1 MGLGPSKEKIKK
13 ILERSCNDNK
23 NLSEQTKLKIE
34 YCKSLITNETTMTS
48 GDSSFSSQNDSMD
61 SDTSRSLGE
70 TSSYIDVTSV
80 EGQNITA
87 RSSAVSRS
95 KEFPYIGV
103 GTIIASFSHSE
114 NKSIK
119 TCFIIDSNVIV
130 TLESN
135 IKKISKGDAANHII
149 TSFNDKVIKNEN
161 IFYFDKDYE
170 KVTKTKLPP
179 DYSGFKNLAVILY
192 DDNISDEWIGI
203 EGLKEEEI
211 SNKDL
216 YLMCSLGIKNPKNK
230 ETDDDKEQKNNQTI
244 CDIHEMNVQIS
255 TVFQKIEKDDD
266 DEEKRKEKDLLKHC
280 KGGPVYYKDYNGGAY
295 VIGILNRD
303 YKINPFTRENMI
315 FLVNMVNKGK
325 LLRKKVHKGID
336 EEHIV
341 KLDLSRNDFG
351 PLDVK
356 YLTDFDLKNLR
367 ILDLSS
373 NSIKP
378 QGAFYLSQGKYPALE
393 SLNLNFNEIGD
404 EGLNHIAN
412 GFFNKLTS
420 LFLFHN
426 NISYNGIASLCK
438 ADFIRNLMILSLSE
452 NPNITDDGVRII
464 KEAKNWTRLNTLNL
478 NSTGLTDAAVNYLTN
493 SSMPKLR
500 KLSLIGNKFTNG
512 IEPSISAL
520 KLNRV
525 KVEYLSP
532 EEKRKRAK
540 KKKQQQQNNTEQQN
554 LITNNNNNNNG
565 N

>member
-13 ILERSCNDNK
+13 ILEKSCNENK

-34 YCKSLITNETTMTS
+34 YCKSLSVSETAMN

-61 SDTSRSLGE
+61 SDSSRSLGE
-70 TSSYIDVTSV
+70 TSSYIDVTNV
-80 EGQNITA
+80 EGQNITS

-103 GTIIASFSHSE
+103 GTLTVKFSQSNNE
-114 NKSIK
+114 SCK

-135 IKKISKGDAANHII
+135 VKKIEKGNANHII
-149 TSFNDKVIKNEN
+149 TSFNDKVIKESN
-161 IFYFDKDYE
+161 IYLFERDYE
-170 KVTKTKLPP
+170 KICKQKLNPN
-179 DYSGFKNLAVILY
+179 YSGFKNLAVLLY
-192 DDNISDEWIGI
+192 EDNVSDEWVGI
-203 EGLKEEEI
+203 EGLREEEI

-216 YLMCSLGIKNPKNK
+216 YLMCSLGIKNTKNK
-230 ETDDDKEQKNNQTI
+230 DNDDEQKNNLVI

-255 TVFQKIEKDDD
+255 TSFQKIEKED
-266 DEEKRKEKDLLKHC
+266 DEDKLKEKQLLKQC

-295 VIGILNRD
+295 VIGILNKD
-303 YKINPFTRENMI
+303 YKIYSFTKENMI

-325 LLRKKVHKGID
+325 LLRKKIHKGID

-404 EGLNHIAN
+404 EGLSHIAN

-426 NISYNGIASLCK
+426 NISHVGINSLCK

-478 NSTGLTDAAVNYLTN
+478 NATGLTDAAVNYLTN

-500 KLSLIGNKFTNG
+500 KLSLIGNKFTSG
-512 IEPSISAL
+512 IQPSISAL
-520 KLNRV
+520 KLNKV

-532 EEKRKRAK
+532 KEKKKRAK
-540 KKKQQQQNNTEQQN
+540 KKKQQQTNSEQQN
-554 LITNNNNNNNG
+554 LNTNTN
-565 N
+565 

>member
-13 ILERSCNDNK
+13 ILEKSCNENK

-34 YCKSLITNETTMTS
+34 YCKSLSVSETAMN

-61 SDTSRSLGE
+61 SDSSRSLGE
-70 TSSYIDVTSV
+70 TSSYIDVTNV
-80 EGQNITA
+80 EGQNITS

-103 GTIIASFSHSE
+103 GTITIKFSQSNNE
-114 NKSIK
+114 SCK

-135 IKKISKGDAANHII
+135 VKKIEKGNANHII
-149 TSFNDKVIKNEN
+149 TSFNDKVIKESN
-161 IFYFDKDYE
+161 IYLFERDYE
-170 KVTKTKLPP
+170 KICKQKLNPN
-179 DYSGFKNLAVILY
+179 YSGFKNLGVILY
-192 DDNISDEWIGI
+192 EDNISDEWVGI
-203 EGLKEEEI
+203 EGLREEEI

-216 YLMCSLGIKNPKNK
+216 YLMCSLGIKNSKNND
-230 ETDDDKEQKNNQTI
+230 EEQKNNLII
-244 CDIHEMNVQIS
+244 CDIHEMNVQITTS
-255 TVFQKIEKDDD
+255 FQKIEKED
-266 DEEKRKEKDLLKHC
+266 DEDKLKEKQLLKQC

-303 YKINPFTRENMI
+303 YKIYSFTKENMI

-325 LLRKKVHKGID
+325 LLRKKIHKGID

-404 EGLNHIAN
+404 EGLSHIAN

-478 NSTGLTDAAVNYLTN
+478 NATGLTDAAVNYLTN

-500 KLSLIGNKFTNG
+500 KLSLVGNKFTSG
-512 IEPSISAL
+512 IQPSISAL
-520 KLNRV
+520 KLNKV
-525 KVEYLSP
+525 KVEYLSA
-532 EEKRKRAK
+532 EEKKKRDKEKQK
-540 KKKQQQQNNTEQQN
+540 KKVHSEQKP
-554 LITNNNNNNNG
+554 LIPQTTTQ
-565 N
+565 

>member
-13 ILERSCNDNK
+13 ILEKSCNENK

-34 YCKSLITNETTMTS
+34 YCKSLSVSETAMN

-61 SDTSRSLGE
+61 SDSSRSLGE
-70 TSSYIDVTSV
+70 TSSYIDVTNV
-80 EGQNITA
+80 EGQNITS

-103 GTIIASFSHSE
+103 GTLTVKFSQSNNE
-114 NKSIK
+114 SCK

-135 IKKISKGDAANHII
+135 VKKIEKGNANHII
-149 TSFNDKVIKNEN
+149 TSFNDKVIKESN
-161 IFYFDKDYE
+161 IYLFERDYE
-170 KVTKTKLPP
+170 KICKQKLNPN
-179 DYSGFKNLAVILY
+179 YSGFKNLAVLLY
-192 DDNISDEWIGI
+192 EDNVSDEWVGI
-203 EGLKEEEI
+203 EGLREEEI

-216 YLMCSLGIKNPKNK
+216 YLMCSLGIKNTKNK
-230 ETDDDKEQKNNQTI
+230 DNDDEQKNNLVI

-255 TVFQKIEKDDD
+255 TSFQKIEKED
-266 DEEKRKEKDLLKHC
+266 DEDKLKEKQLLKQC

-295 VIGILNRD
+295 VIGILNKD
-303 YKINPFTRENMI
+303 YKIYSFTKENMI

-325 LLRKKVHKGID
+325 LLRKKIHKGID

-525 KVEYLSP
+525 KVEYLSQ
-532 EEKRKRAK
+532 EEKKKRAK
-540 KKKQQQQNNTEQQN
+540 KKKQQQNNSEQQTLN
-554 LITNNNNNNNG
+554 SNTN
-565 N
+565 

>member
-13 ILERSCNDNK
+13 ILEKSCNENK

-34 YCKSLITNETTMTS
+34 YCKSLSVSETAMN

-61 SDTSRSLGE
+61 SDSSRSLGE
-70 TSSYIDVTSV
+70 TSSYIDVTNV
-80 EGQNITA
+80 EGQNITS

-103 GTIIASFSHSE
+103 GTLTVKFSQSNNE
-114 NKSIK
+114 SCK

-135 IKKISKGDAANHII
+135 VKKIEKGNANHII
-149 TSFNDKVIKNEN
+149 TSFNDKVIKESN
-161 IFYFDKDYE
+161 IYLFERDYE
-170 KVTKTKLPP
+170 KICKQKLNPN
-179 DYSGFKNLAVILY
+179 YSGFKNLAVLLY
-192 DDNISDEWIGI
+192 EDNVSDEWVGI
-203 EGLKEEEI
+203 EGLREEEI

-216 YLMCSLGIKNPKNK
+216 YLMCSLGIKNTKNK
-230 ETDDDKEQKNNQTI
+230 DNDDEQKNNLVI

-255 TVFQKIEKDDD
+255 TSFQKIEKED
-266 DEEKRKEKDLLKHC
+266 DEDKLKEKQLLKQC

-303 YKINPFTRENMI
+303 YKIYSFTKENMI

-325 LLRKKVHKGID
+325 LLRKKIHKGID

-404 EGLNHIAN
+404 EGLSHIAN

-426 NISYNGIASLCK
+426 NISHVGINSLCK

-478 NSTGLTDAAVNYLTN
+478 NATGLTDAAVNYLTN

-500 KLSLIGNKFTNG
+500 KLSLTGNKFTSG

-532 EEKRKRAK
+532 EEKKKREK
-540 KKKQQQQNNTEQQN
+540 KKKKKKNNPEQKPINPNAETTESTAQ
-554 LITNNNNNNNG
+554 
-565 N
+565 

>member
-13 ILERSCNDNK
+13 ILEKSCNENK

-34 YCKSLITNETTMTS
+34 YCKSLTVNEAGTN
-48 GDSSFSSQNDSMD
+48 GDSSFASENDSMD
-61 SDTSRSLGE
+61 SDSSRSLGE
-70 TSSYIDVTSV
+70 TSSYIDVSNV
-80 EGQNITA
+80 EGQNITS

-103 GTIIASFSHSE
+103 GTITIKFSQSNNE
-114 NKSIK
+114 SCK
-119 TCFIIDSNVIV
+119 TCFLIDSNVVV

-135 IKKISKGDAANHII
+135 IKKIEKGNANHIT
-149 TSFNDKVIKNEN
+149 TSFNDKVVKESN
-161 IFYFDKDYE
+161 IYLFERDYE
-170 KVTKTKLPP
+170 KICKQKLNPN
-179 DYSGFKNLAVILY
+179 YSGFKNLAVLLY
-192 DDNISDEWIGI
+192 EDNVSDEWVGI

-216 YLMCSLGIKNPKNK
+216 YLICSLGIKNSKNND
-230 ETDDDKEQKNNQTI
+230 EEQKNNLII
-244 CDIHEMNVQIS
+244 CDIHEMNVQITTS
-255 TVFQKIEKDDD
+255 FQKIEKED
-266 DEEKRKEKDLLKHC
+266 DEEKLKEKALLKQC

-295 VIGILNRD
+295 VIGILNKD
-303 YKINPFTRENMI
+303 YKIYSFTKENMI

-325 LLRKKVHKGID
+325 LLRKKIHKGID

-426 NISYNGIASLCK
+426 NISHNGIASLCK

-478 NSTGLTDAAVNYLTN
+478 NATGLTDAAVNYLTN

-532 EEKRKRAK
+532 EEKKKRAK
-540 KKKQQQQNNTEQQN
+540 KKKQQQTNSEQQN
-554 LITNNNNNNNG
+554 LNTNTN
-565 N
+565 

>member
-1 MGLGPSKEKIKK
+1 
-13 ILERSCNDNK
+13 
-23 NLSEQTKLKIE
+23 
-34 YCKSLITNETTMTS
+34 
-48 GDSSFSSQNDSMD
+48 
-61 SDTSRSLGE
+61 
-70 TSSYIDVTSV
+70 
-80 EGQNITA
+80 
-87 RSSAVSRS
+87 
-95 KEFPYIGV
+95 
-103 GTIIASFSHSE
+103 
-114 NKSIK
+114 
-119 TCFIIDSNVIV
+119 
-130 TLESN
+130 
-135 IKKISKGDAANHII
+135 
-149 TSFNDKVIKNEN
+149 
-161 IFYFDKDYE
+161 
-170 KVTKTKLPP
+170 
-179 DYSGFKNLAVILY
+179 
-192 DDNISDEWIGI
+192 
-203 EGLKEEEI
+203 
-211 SNKDL
+211 
-216 YLMCSLGIKNPKNK
+216 
-230 ETDDDKEQKNNQTI
+230 
-244 CDIHEMNVQIS
+244 MNVQITTS
-255 TVFQKIEKDDD
+255 FQKIEKED
-266 DEEKRKEKDLLKHC
+266 DEEKLKEKALLKQC

-303 YKINPFTRENMI
+303 YKIYSFTKENMI

-325 LLRKKVHKGID
+325 LLRKKIHKGID

-404 EGLNHIAN
+404 EGLSHIAN

-426 NISYNGIASLCK
+426 NISHVGISNLCK

-478 NSTGLTDAAVNYLTN
+478 NATGLTDAAVNYLTN

-500 KLSLIGNKFTNG
+500 KLSLVGNKFTSG
-512 IEPSISAL
+512 IQPSISAL
-520 KLNRV
+520 KLNKV

-532 EEKRKRAK
+532 EEKKKRDKEKQK
-540 KKKQQQQNNTEQQN
+540 KKVHSEQKP
-554 LITNNNNNNNG
+554 LIPQTTTQ
-565 N
+565 

>member
-13 ILERSCNDNK
+13 ILEKSCNENK

-34 YCKSLITNETTMTS
+34 YCKSLSVSETAMN

-61 SDTSRSLGE
+61 SDSSRSLGE
-70 TSSYIDVTSV
+70 TSSYIDVTNV
-80 EGQNITA
+80 EGQNITS

-103 GTIIASFSHSE
+103 GTITVKFSQSNNE
-114 NKSIK
+114 SCK

-135 IKKISKGDAANHII
+135 VKKIEKGNANHII
-149 TSFNDKVIKNEN
+149 TSFNDKVIKESN
-161 IFYFDKDYE
+161 IYLFERDYE
-170 KVTKTKLPP
+170 KVCKQKLNPN
-179 DYSGFKNLAVILY
+179 YSGFKNLAVLLY
-192 DDNISDEWIGI
+192 EDNVSDEWVGI
-203 EGLKEEEI
+203 EGLREEEI

-216 YLMCSLGIKNPKNK
+216 YLMCSLGIKNTKNK
-230 ETDDDKEQKNNQTI
+230 DNDDEQKTNLVI

-255 TVFQKIEKDDD
+255 TSFQKIEKED
-266 DEEKRKEKDLLKHC
+266 DEDKLKEKQLLKQC

-295 VIGILNRD
+295 VIGILNKD
-303 YKINPFTRENMI
+303 YKIYSFTKENMI

-325 LLRKKVHKGID
+325 LLRKKIHKGID

-404 EGLNHIAN
+404 EGLSHIAN

-426 NISYNGIASLCK
+426 NISHIGISNLCK

-478 NSTGLTDAAVNYLTN
+478 NATGLTDAAVNYLTN

-500 KLSLIGNKFTNG
+500 KLSLIGNKFTSG
-512 IEPSISAL
+512 IQPSISAL
-520 KLNRV
+520 KLNKV
-525 KVEYLSP
+525 KVEYLSA
-532 EEKRKRAK
+532 EEKKKRDKEKQK
-540 KKKQQQQNNTEQQN
+540 KKVHSEQKP
-554 LITNNNNNNNG
+554 LIPQTTTQ
-565 N
+565 

>member
-13 ILERSCNDNK
+13 ILEKSCNENK

-34 YCKSLITNETTMTS
+34 YCKSLSVSETAMN

-61 SDTSRSLGE
+61 SDSSRSLGE
-70 TSSYIDVTSV
+70 TSSYIDVTNV
-80 EGQNITA
+80 EGQNITS

-103 GTIIASFSHSE
+103 GTLTVKFSQSNNE
-114 NKSIK
+114 SCK

-135 IKKISKGDAANHII
+135 VKKIEKGNANHII
-149 TSFNDKVIKNEN
+149 TSFNDKVIKESN
-161 IFYFDKDYE
+161 IYLFERDYE
-170 KVTKTKLPP
+170 KICKQKLNPN
-179 DYSGFKNLAVILY
+179 YSGFKNLAVLLY
-192 DDNISDEWIGI
+192 EDNVSDEWVGI
-203 EGLKEEEI
+203 EGLREEEI

-216 YLMCSLGIKNPKNK
+216 YLMCSLGIKNTKNK
-230 ETDDDKEQKNNQTI
+230 DNDDEQKNNLVI

-255 TVFQKIEKDDD
+255 TSFQKIEKED
-266 DEEKRKEKDLLKHC
+266 DEDKLKEKQLLKQC
-280 KGGPVYYKDYNGGAY
+280 KGGPVYYKDY
-295 VIGILNRD
+295 
-303 YKINPFTRENMI
+303 KIYSFTKENMI

-325 LLRKKVHKGID
+325 LLRKKIHKGID

-404 EGLNHIAN
+404 EGLSHIAN

-426 NISYNGIASLCK
+426 NISHVGINSLCK

-478 NSTGLTDAAVNYLTN
+478 NATGLTDAAVNYLTN

-532 EEKRKRAK
+532 EEKKRRAK